1 MSRPDTQARHW
12 WQIPL
17 VLGLLGVITVGG
29 GAIASVTENDTP
41 VETAADPTLA
51 ASVGSLETTAAPDGA
66 APATTAP
73 STTSTT
79 TTTVPL
85 PPSDQRTLE
94 QLEVIGGDIAPKSV
108 VHSGDGYFIANNMMY
123 RHTMTLYDRD
133 MNLVATIPDT
143 VDLGQFGFD
152 YEGEFQG
159 APVEAAF
166 TSDGAYAYVSNYQ
179 MYGPGFG
186 NPGDDSC
193 AKGDWDQSFLYRVDV
208 AQAEIDQVIQVG
220 AVPKFVAVTPDDT
233 TVLVTNWCSYD
244 LSVIDTDSGEE
255 TRRIDIGRFPRGI
268 AVTQDGS
275 KAYIAV
281 MGSTDIAVVSLDDYS
296 VSWINGVG
304 GSPRHVVLSPDDAH
318 LYVTLNRDGRIA
330 KVDTATGQVVAA
342 VATGAAPRSMTI
354 AEDGRALYVVNYND
368 DTVSKVTTAD
378 MVEVQEI
385 AVGHHPIGITFDAN
399 ESNVWV
405 ANYGGS
411 INVLADR

>member
-1 MSRPDTQARHW
+1 MSVPDTQAGHW

-17 VLGLLGVITVGG
+17 VLGLLGVITMGG
-29 GAIASVTENDTP
+29 GAIAHVSDEATAVQ
-41 VETAADPTLA
+41 TAADTTVPA
-51 ASVGSLETTAAPDGA
+51 NASSTEATTGATAAP
-66 APATTAP
+66 T
-73 STTSTT
+73 TTSTSTST

-94 QLEVIGGDIAPKSV
+94 PLEVIGGDIAPKSV
-108 VHSGDGYFIANNMMY
+108 VHSGNGYFIANNMMY

-143 VDLGQFGFD
+143 VDLGEFGFE
-152 YEGEFQG
+152 YEGEYQG

-179 MYGPGFG
+179 MYGPGFE
-186 NPGDDSC
+186 NPGDDGCSD
-193 AKGDWDQSFLYRVDV
+193 GDWDQSFLYRVDV
-208 AQAEIDQVIQVG
+208 AEAEIDQVIQVG
-220 AVPKFVAVTPDDT
+220 AVPKFVAVTPDDR
-233 TVLVTNWCSYD
+233 TVLVTNWCTYD
-244 LSVIDTDSGEE
+244 LSVVDTE
-255 TRRIDIGRFPRGI
+255 TGSEVRRIDIGRFPRGI

-304 GSPRHVVLSPDDAH
+304 GSPRHVVLSPDDAY

-330 KVDTATGQVVAA
+330 KVDTATGQVVAT

-354 AEDGRALYVVNYND
+354 AEDGRSLYVVNYND
-368 DTVSKVTTAD
+368 NTVSKVTTDD
-378 MVEVQEI
+378 MTEVQELD
-385 AVGHHPIGITFDAN
+385 VGYHPIGITFDAA
-399 ESNVWV
+399 EGNVWV

>member
-1 MSRPDTQARHW
+1 MTRPDTPDGHW
-12 WQIPL
+12 WQVPL
-17 VLGLLGVITVGG
+17 VLGLLGLVTLG
-29 GAIASVTENDTP
+29 GAGVATLSDDATA
-41 VETAADPTLA
+41 VETAAAPTTLDDA
-51 ASVGSLETTAAPDGA
+51 
-66 APATTAP
+66 ATTAVEATIP
-73 STTSTT
+73 AAPTTTTST

-94 QLEVIGGDIAPKSV
+94 PLEVIGGDIAPKSV

-143 VDLGQFGFD
+143 VDLGEFGFD
-152 YEGEFQG
+152 YEGEYQG

-186 NPGDDSC
+186 NPGDDGCSD
-193 AKGDWDQSFLYRVDV
+193 GDWDQSFLYRVNIAD
-208 AQAEIDQVIQVG
+208 AEVDQVIQVG
-220 AVPKFVAVTPDDT
+220 AVPKYVAVTPDDS

-244 LSVIDTDSGEE
+244 LSVVDTETGVEE
-255 TRRIDIGRFPRGI
+255 RRIDIGRFPRGI

-275 KAYIAV
+275 RAYIAV
-281 MGSTDIAVVSLDDYS
+281 MGSTDIAVVSLEDYS
-296 VSWINGVG
+296 LSWFNGVG
-304 GSPRHVVLSPDDAH
+304 GSPRHVVLSPDDAY
-318 LYVTLNRDGRIA
+318 LYVTLNRDGNIA
-330 KVDTATGQVVAA
+330 KVDTATGQVVAT
-342 VATGAAPRSMTI
+342 VATGAKPRSMTI
-354 AEDGRALYVVNYND
+354 ADDGGALYVVNYDD

-378 MVEVQEI
+378 MVEVQEL
-385 AVGHHPIGITFDAN
+385 AVGHHPIGITYDAA
-399 ESNVWV
+399 EGNVWV